1 MATELDGVK
10 TLAVSGSNVSTFN
23 KNNKW
28 VSAGIVDNITTE
40 SILSSGFEYNILST
54 SLTDIYLNYLSLGN
68 LTDGTNLYQSESIIY
83 TMNPTYLE
91 TVYDETD
98 SVYKL
103 KVTIPAFL
111 PKDSLSSD
119 VKYYCYTENT
129 NFNPYIESLTFDNV
143 SIHAN
148 STGLKIKVVYNYN
161 EKIKYR
167 IKINDGEWSDWSG
180 EYNPY
185 DDLLGSIAASSL
197 RDGGN
202 NVTVEVAT
210 IDELKTTTKTY
221 ENAITLTNENPQL
234 AIITSESD
242 SFKVKFSIMDN
253 DVTDTIK
260 YKLYMT
266 NSLYSKLQLQDW
278 TDYPTDGSLPVYY
291 IDTSKI
297 VVNED
302 NIINIEYTDGHI
314 AENKVG
320 SYTFTGKYSN
330 LVFLDENG
338 AYYTSD
344 RGVVLKVLDINGMIA
359 GSQSD
364 TYKITLRNDS
374 DSSITNLT
382 ISTIET
388 VPINGACV
396 KYSKSNNPFTP
407 SDSLDYGDQVFNIG
421 DTLDFYVK
429 VDSTIESSGVYVFD
443 IYANST
449 PQ

>member
-129 NFNPYIESLTFDNV
+129 NFNPYIESLTFDNA
-143 SIHAN
+143 SIHAD

-167 IKINDGEWSDWSG
+167 IKINDGGWSDWSG

-260 YKLYMT
+260 YKLYIT

-388 VPINGACV
+388 VPIVGACV

-421 DTLDFYVK
+421 DTLEFYVK